1 MVRMRIITRPAHPLL
16 VTSRGAPIVY
26 HRQPYCSGIIF
37 TLHGTDKDTFKCTV
51 LPKPKYDI
59 KVYGEVD
66 GILNFALT
74 KTVPSHAVAALS
86 PGKKITYATARC

>member
-1 MVRMRIITRPAHPLL
+1 

-26 HRQPYCSGIIF
+26 HRCSGIIF

-51 LPKPKYDI
+51 LLKPKYDI
-59 KVYGEVD
+59 KVDGEVD

-86 PGKKITYATARC
+86 PGKKMITYATARC